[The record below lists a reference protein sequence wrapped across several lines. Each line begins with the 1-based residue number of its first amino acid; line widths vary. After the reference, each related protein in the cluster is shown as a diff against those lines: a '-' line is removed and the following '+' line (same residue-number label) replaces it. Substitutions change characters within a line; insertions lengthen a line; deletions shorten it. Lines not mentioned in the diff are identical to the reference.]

1 MLPPPYCPSPC
12 VPATEGALHRI
23 TELTANLEM
32 LRAELSE
39 SESTA
44 NENLEMAEESLAQ
57 VDTRALLPVLLPL
70 CHLCC
75 CLCCC
80 LCATSVAACAAASVP
95 PLLLLPV
102 LPHPSLLLPVLSLPA
117 AACPLLLLP
126 TLPPPLSL
134 LVSWSWGVRTH
145 QAALKSE
152 NP

>member
-80 LCATSVAACAAASVP
+80 LCATSVAAACVASPFAVAACAVPSCCCLPSAVAAYAASPSLAASVME
-95 PLLLLPV
+95 LGSTYA
-102 LPHPSLLLPVLSLPA
+102 PSS
-117 AACPLLLLP
+117 
-126 TLPPPLSL
+126 T
-134 LVSWSWGVRTH
+134 
-145 QAALKSE
+145 
-152 NP
+152 